1 MTSLRWLIQ
10 TVIALG
16 TNAYLLFP
24 WGSVI
29 YQGPL
34 KAVCHPGLNCYSCP
48 GALLSCPV
56 GAVQNFI
63 ASLRYTTPSSIPH
76 LGAMVV
82 GYLGFIGTLVGR
94 LPCGWLCP
102 FGFIQDLLNKVPSRK
117 FNLWP
122 PLRWVK
128 YGVLAVMVILMPFFL
143 LDQYGIGQPW
153 FCKLLCPAGT
163 MLGALP
169 LVILK
174 PQLWTTLGFYFW
186 NKITI
191 LTTIIILA
199 IFISRPF
206 CRILCP
212 LGAFYSLFT
221 RMTLV
226 QLEFTEGNCVQ
237 CRACVKICPTG
248 VVPHEQRDS
257 RECIMCLKCLD
268 ACQFR
273 ALSFGLRRPLP
284 PPREAQTHPQ
294 IPGVKNA

>member
-1 MTSLRWLIQ
+1 MIALRWLIQ

-24 WGSVI
+24 WASVI

-63 ASLRYTTPSSIPH
+63 ASLRYTAPGSIPH
-76 LGAMVV
+76 LGVMVA

-94 LPCGWLCP
+94 LPCGWICP
-102 FGFIQDLLNKVPSRK
+102 FGFIQDLLNKVPVPK
-117 FNLWP
+117 FKPWA
-122 PLRWVK
+122 PLRYVK
-128 YGVLAVMVILMPFFL
+128 YGVLVVMVLLMPFFL
-143 LDQYGIGQPW
+143 LDRYGIGQPW

-163 MLGALP
+163 LEGALP
-169 LVILK
+169 LVFLK
-174 PQLWTTLGFYFW
+174 PALWTTLGFYFW
-186 NKITI
+186 NKITLLAI
-191 LTTIIILA
+191 IIILA

-212 LGAFYSLFT
+212 LGAFYSLFS

-268 ACQFR
+268 ACHFR
-273 ALSFGLRRPLP
+273 ALRFSLRRPLP
-284 PPREAQTHPQ
+284 PPREAHPQ
-294 IPGVKNA
+294 SQIPSIKNA

>member
-1 MTSLRWLIQ
+1 
-10 TVIALG
+10 
-16 TNAYLLFP
+16 
-24 WGSVI
+24 
-29 YQGPL
+29 
-34 KAVCHPGLNCYSCP
+34 
-48 GALLSCPV
+48 V
-56 GAVQNFI
+56 GATQNFI
-63 ASLRYTTPSSIPH
+63 ASLRYTMPGSFPH

-102 FGFIQDLLNKVPSRK
+102 FGFIQDLLNKIPSRK
-117 FNLWP
+117 FNLWA

-128 YGVLAVMVILMPFFL
+128 YGVLVVMVILMPLFL
-143 LDQYGIGQPW
+143 LDHYGLGQPW

-163 MLGALP
+163 LLGALP
-169 LVILK
+169 LISIK
-174 PQLWTTLGFYFW
+174 PALWTTIGFYFW
-186 NKITI
+186 NKVTI
-191 LTTIIILA
+191 LVVIIILA
-199 IFISRPF
+199 IFIARPF

-237 CRACVKICPTG
+237 CRSCVRVCPMG
-248 VVPHEQRDS
+248 VTPHEERDS

-268 ACQFR
+268 ACHFQ

-284 PPREAQTHPQ
+284 PPKESPSHP
-294 IPGVKNA
+294 

>member
-1 MTSLRWLIQ
+1 MVALRWLIQ

-34 KAVCHPGLNCYSCP
+34 KAICHPGLNCYSCP

-63 ASLRYTTPSSIPH
+63 AGLRYYTPGSMPH

-82 GYLGFIGTLVGR
+82 GYLGFIGTIVGR

-102 FGFIQDLLNKVPSRK
+102 FGFIQDLLHKVPVPK
-117 FNLWP
+117 FNLWT

-128 YGVLAVMVILMPFFL
+128 YGVLAIMVILMPFFL

-163 MLGALP
+163 LLGALP
-169 LVILK
+169 LVSLK
-174 PQLWTTLGFYFW
+174 PQLWTTLGFFFW

-191 LTTIIILA
+191 LTTIVILA
-199 IFISRPF
+199 MFISRPF

-226 QLEFTEGNCVQ
+226 QLDFVEGNCVQ
-237 CRACVKICPTG
+237 CKACVRTCPTG
-248 VVPHEQRDS
+248 VKPYLEQDS
-257 RECIMCLKCLD
+257 RECIMCMRCLD
-268 ACQFR
+268 ACHFR
-273 ALSFGLRRPLP
+273 ALGFSLRHTPPLAGEP
-284 PPREAQTHPQ
+284 HPH
-294 IPGVKNA
+294 P

>member
-1 MTSLRWLIQ
+1 MIGLRWLIQ
-10 TVIALG
+10 TVVSLG

-56 GAVQNFI
+56 GAVQNFV
-63 ASLRYTTPSSIPH
+63 ASLRYTMPGSFPH

-102 FGFIQDLLNKVPSRK
+102 FGFIQDLLNKIPSRK
-117 FNLWP
+117 FNLWA

-128 YGVLAVMVILMPFFL
+128 YGVLVVMVIIMPFFL
-143 LDQYGIGQPW
+143 LDQYGLGQPW

-169 LVILK
+169 LIALK
-174 PQLWTTLGFYFW
+174 PALWTTVGFYFW

-191 LTTIIILA
+191 LTLIVILA
-199 IFISRPF
+199 VFISRPF

-226 QLEFTEGNCVQ
+226 QLEFVEGNCVQ
-237 CRACVKICPTG
+237 CRACVRVCPTG
-248 VVPHEQRDS
+248 VKPHEQRDS

-268 ACQFR
+268 ACHFR
-273 ALSFGLRRPLP
+273 ALEFSLRRPLP
-284 PPREAQTHPQ
+284 PPKESPSHT
-294 IPGVKNA
+294 

>member
-1 MTSLRWLIQ
+1 MTALRNLIQ
-10 TVIALG
+10 TLVALG

-56 GAVQNFI
+56 GAVQNFV
-63 ASLRYTTPSSIPH
+63 ASLRYTTGGSMPH

-102 FGFIQDLLNKVPSRK
+102 FGFIQDLLYKISSPK
-117 FNLWP
+117 FNLWT

-169 LVILK
+169 LVLLK

-191 LTTIIILA
+191 LTTIVILA
-199 IFISRPF
+199 VFISRPF

-221 RMTLV
+221 RITLV

-237 CRACVKICPTG
+237 CRACGKVCPTG
-248 VVPHEQRDS
+248 VLPHEQRDS

-268 ACQFR
+268 ACHFR
-273 ALSFGLRRPLP
+273 ALSFTLRRPLP
-284 PPREAQTHPQ
+284 PLREV
-294 IPGVKNA
+294 PGPARIQGIKNT